1 MHLHR
6 EPQRMIRPFSPLE
19 PIAGN
24 TQLLSLGPFLQRALR
39 VTQVPTH
46 LVEQRRPVQRH
57 EFLRC
62 RKTSVKIECG
72 NQRFTGITKDGGLA
86 APACP
91 VFTRRQDNRPI
102 KTTRGS
108 NACTGFHSDKRVE
121 LQRQRTLGLF
131 RKILDQHLGNQKPED
146 AVTQKLKLFVVC
158 AAGAGMGQGTLQQSL
173 VPEYVAEIYSARFN
187 GCP

>member
-1 MHLHR
+1 
-6 EPQRMIRPFSPLE
+6 MIRPFSPLE

-57 EFLRC
+57 KFLRGC
-62 RKTSVKIECG
+62 KTSIKIESG
-72 NQRFTGITKDGGLA
+72 NQRLTGITKDCRFA

-91 VFTRRQDNRPI
+91 VFTRRKDNRPI
-102 KTTRGS
+102 KTTRDS
-108 NACTGFHSDKRVE
+108 DTCAGFHSDKRIQ
-121 LQRQRTLGLF
+121 LQRQRTLGFF
-131 RKILDQHLGNQKPED
+131 RKIMDQHLGNQEPED

-158 AAGAGMGQGTLQQSL
+158 TAGAGVGQGTLQQSL
-173 VPEYVAEIYSARFN
+173 VPEYVAEICSARFN